1 MVNNIKMINFFIVA
15 KGYWA
20 VRNRGGIIKTL
31 RRPSLR
37 EIAASGQNREQT
49 PQPKQAFS
57 SRCASPS
64 SFRIMASVGHH
75 STHVPQPVQDLV
87 SITDRW

>member
-1 MVNNIKMINFFIVA
+1 MTTKIAEIVVN
-15 KGYWA
+15 GYCA
-20 VRNRGGIIKTL
+20 ARNRGGIIKTL

-37 EIAASGQNREQT
+37 EIASSGQNREQT

-64 SFRIMASVGHH
+64 SFNIMASVGHL
-75 STHVPQPVQDLV
+75 STQTPQPVQDSV